1 MPRTITRK
9 ALQTLF
15 YSTLTCPCPVTEERE
30 RAFMTYL
37 LSSKEEVF
45 DFQEVLTM
53 ADKNPAPTPVHLFR
67 NFYVDRREDLQN
79 FAVEQEDVLR
89 YFASHYHFERSV
101 SSYNP
106 CTLYCHASAYLVSH
120 MLLPVT
126 LEAEGRVVAAEW
138 RHEKYRIRFENNVF
152 LPGAFGK
159 DAEGSKLGAIHL
171 GGIVTDL
178 TSEEAD
184 FLNRRLEDIPEFL
197 VMASE
202 SPVIDSSKLYKG
214 RNHTQST
221 LDRVGRHM
229 EV

>member
-1 MPRTITRK
+1 MSRTITRK

-15 YSTLTCPCPVTEERE
+15 YTTLTCPCPVTEERE
-30 RAFMTYL
+30 RALMQFL
-37 LSSKEEVF
+37 LSSKEEIF
-45 DFQEVLTM
+45 DFQEVLAL

-67 NFYVDRREDLQN
+67 NFYVDRQEDSQS
-79 FAVEQEDVLR
+79 FAVEQQDVLR

-101 SSYNP
+101 SFYNP

-126 LEAEGRVVAAEW
+126 LEGAGRIVAGTWQCGE
-138 RHEKYRIRFENNVF
+138 YSIRFENNVL
-152 LPGAFGK
+152 LPGAFRK
-159 DAEGSKLGAIHL
+159 EAEGSGLGAIHL

-178 TSEEAD
+178 TPEEAD

-197 VMASE
+197 LMASE

-214 RNHTQST
+214 RNHTEQT
-221 LDRVGRHM
+221 LQRVGRHM